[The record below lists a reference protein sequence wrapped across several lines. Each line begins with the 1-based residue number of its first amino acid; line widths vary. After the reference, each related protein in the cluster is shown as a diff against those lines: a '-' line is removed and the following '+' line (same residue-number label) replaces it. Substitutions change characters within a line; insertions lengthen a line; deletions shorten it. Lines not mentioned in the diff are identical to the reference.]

1 VPTPGEA
8 VRGRDG
14 TIWVE
19 ARRVSRPNGTW
30 RWIVRIDPDGGRRTS
45 ETGVVRLSHVGAVG
59 RRGRATVATYI
70 DRDRARLPDDTFGGV
85 YVEFSNGGRR
95 SVGIAGAPEYFVASA
110 APSVHRIAR
119 TFKGVVALG
128 SYADLTEAFSYRR
141 LRGGP
146 ARGLFDPTGEAPYN
160 EPPLY
165 FMPVL
170 PPKRVQL
177 SWLEGPDWSQAQ
189 ERLVGNW
196 KLVIANSKTGA
207 ESLRVWVGRHGEELH
222 HADYDGRYWVGT
234 FSKRMQ
240 RAPKPSELRV
250 RVVDTRAENP
260 RVIEAGCTTGFVA
273 SVDRF
278 VKESSGVAG
287 KPWGRFRNMVEN
299 GLSGEGRDHCG
310 ACRGAR
316 PRAVSEVGGAAGR
329 SG

>member
-1 VPTPGEA
+1 VPRSGEA
-8 VRGRDG
+8 VRP
-14 TIWVE
+14 
-19 ARRVSRPNGTW
+19 AQ
-30 RWIVRIDPDGGRRTS
+30 
-45 ETGVVRLSHVGAVG
+45 L
-59 RRGRATVATYI
+59 ATYI
-70 DRDRARLPDDTFGGV
+70 DRDRPRLPDDTFGGV

-110 APSVHRIAR
+110 APSVHRIAG

-141 LRGGP
+141 LRGVP

-170 PPKRVQL
+170 SPKGVQL

-260 RVIEAGCTTGFVA
+260 RAIEAGCSTGFVA
-273 SVDRF
+273 SIDRF
-278 VKESSGVAG
+278 VKE
-287 KPWGRFRNMVEN
+287 
-299 GLSGEGRDHCG
+299 
-310 ACRGAR
+310 
-316 PRAVSEVGGAAGR
+316 
-329 SG
+329 